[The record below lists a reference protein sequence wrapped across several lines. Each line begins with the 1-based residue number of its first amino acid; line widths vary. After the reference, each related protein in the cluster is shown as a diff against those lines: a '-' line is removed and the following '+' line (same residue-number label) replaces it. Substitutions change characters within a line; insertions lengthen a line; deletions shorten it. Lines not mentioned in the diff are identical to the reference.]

1 MNNILSIDFGERY
14 LGIAVR
20 TEKTRIPIPIN
31 VVDSKNDEPISVVKK
46 YVNEYQIQIIVVG
59 YPIGLNNSEN
69 RMTNL
74 VDQFIKYIQLF
85 VTLISIFIF
94 YNIVTSS
101 ADSIESSDNNSPISD
116 TNVEIISVNIP
127 QGSAAAE
134 ISSILDAT
142 GVITS
147 KLAFELY
154 LRNENLT
161 DKLRAGTYELPNNLS
176 FEDLTALLLKGPPLK
191 TYTITIPEGLWISE
205 TLETLSAQTGYEVIQ
220 LENSLTSGQVVSKYL
235 TQQQS
240 QVLQNWEGLLFPN
253 TYQIDIEANGE
264 DILQILVDELEAR
277 YDSLLSTN
285 SLPEWINNENEFFTI
300 ASLIEAEA
308 KLEED
313 RPLVSSVI
321 KNRLEEEMLL
331 QIDAAVLY
339 ALQKRKSQVLL
350 IDLQVDS
357 PYNIYKY
364 TGLPPTP
371 ISGFGERAM
380 QAIFN
385 TPENDFIYYLLTDI
399 NGKMTFT
406 SNYEEFINLKN
417 KAKEEGVIP

>member
-1 MNNILSIDFGERY
+1 MNNFY
-14 LGIAVR
+14 L
-20 TEKTRIPIPIN
+20 
-31 VVDSKNDEPISVVKK
+31 
-46 YVNEYQIQIIVVG
+46 
-59 YPIGLNNSEN
+59 EN
-69 RMTNL
+69 RL
-74 VDQFIKYIQLF
+74 FIQLF
-85 VTLISIFIF
+85 ITVISIYAV
-94 YNIVTSS
+94 YNLVSSS
-101 ADSIESSDNNSPISD
+101 ANIIESSDINDNLSE
-116 TNVEIISVNIP
+116 TNLEIITVNIP

-205 TLETLSAQTGYEVIQ
+205 TLETLSAQTGYDVIQ
-220 LENSLTSGQVVSKYL
+220 LENSLTSGQVISKHL
-235 TQQQS
+235 SSQQS
-240 QVLQNWEGLLFPN
+240 QILQNWEGLLYPN

-264 DILQILVDELEAR
+264 DILQILVNELEAR
-277 YDSLLSTN
+277 YDSLLITN
-285 SLPEWINNENEFFTI
+285 SLPVWINNANEFFTI
-300 ASLIEAEA
+300 ASLIEAES

-321 KNRLEEEMLL
+321 RNRLKEEMLL

-371 ISGFGERAM
+371 ISGFGERSM
-380 QAIFN
+380 QAIFD
-385 TPENDFIYYLLTDI
+385 TPDNDFIYYLLTDV
-399 NGKMTFT
+399 NGKMSFT
-406 SNYEEFINLKN
+406 NNYEEFINLKN